1 MLKKF
6 GLLYALIFAFL
17 LGYVYTA
24 LVYNGIWFNLK
35 SGLNSV
41 PFYMWL
47 IWLIVSFYL
56 TLTLHELGHFFA
68 FMIQGI
74 KLRALYLTIFV
85 FYKNEKGWKFTIKP
99 KLWVLLGGLVVPDL
113 GEIKRDEDYQKVAH
127 QFGIAL
133 ITAPIVTLSVLL
145 LTWVLFIIML
155 YTSSNIGQIGIM
167 AVMTLWI
174 TLLSLL
180 YIYTFTLSNPMFYGD
195 IVAYKKMKK
204 DAVFRL
210 AQIHQYQMFSLLE
223 SNETEIFLWH
233 KVRDAIKK
241 HTLHHHTTDIALYMA
256 YIDGILHLNQEIDT
270 QVDLKIQRL
279 STHLF
284 TRSEQGLTLL
294 YEVCH
299 YYYKTKRPDQA
310 YRLFEFI
317 QERASKKINE
327 NVLEYLKKRSMHI
340 MHIAYDDLYL
350 NDLKHITMGNTWIFE
365 PILDLKEML
374 KDAHEKLTFV
384 PYLTLVDLKSD
395 ETTSNLIE
403 KDE

>member
-284 TRSEQGLTLL
+284 TRSEQGITLL

>member
-1 MLKKF
+1 MLKRF

-35 SGLNSV
+35 SGLNRV

-56 TLTLHELGHFFA
+56 TLTLHELGHFFS
-68 FMIQGI
+68 FLIQGI

-85 FYKNEKGWKFTIKP
+85 FYKNETRWKFTIKP

-127 QFGIAL
+127 QFGVAL
-133 ITAPIVTLSVLL
+133 ITAPIVTLAVLL
-145 LTWVLFIIML
+145 LTWVLFIIIL
-155 YTSSNIGQIGIM
+155 YTSSNIGHIGIM

-223 SNETEIFLWH
+223 SNETEIYLWH

-365 PILDLKEML
+365 PILDLKKML

-384 PYLTLVDLKSD
+384 PYLTLVDLKNEETKSD
-395 ETTSNLIE
+395 LIK

>member
-6 GLLYALIFAFL
+6 GLLYALIIAFL
-17 LGYVYTA
+17 IGYIYTA
-24 LVYNGIWFNLK
+24 LVYNGIWFNLRT
-35 SGLNSV
+35 GLSRI
-41 PFYMWL
+41 PFYMW
-47 IWLIVSFYL
+47 IVWLIVSFYL

-68 FMIQGI
+68 FRIQGI

-85 FYKNEKGWKFTIKP
+85 FYRNEKGWRFLIKP
-99 KLWVLLGGLVVPDL
+99 KLWILLGGLVVPDL
-113 GEIKRDEDYQKVAH
+113 GEIKNDDDYQKVANK
-127 QFGIAL
+127 FGVAL
-133 ITAPIVTLSVLL
+133 ITAPIVTLSILL
-145 LTWVLFIIML
+145 LTWVIFIMTL
-155 YTSSNIGQIGIM
+155 YSSSNIVTLGII

-195 IVAYKKMKK
+195 MVAYKKMKK
-204 DAVFRL
+204 DAVFQL
-210 AQIHQYQMFSLLE
+210 AQIHQYQMFSLTD
-223 SNETEIFLWH
+223 SKETEIFLWQ
-233 KVRDAIKK
+233 KAKDAIKK

-299 YYYKTKRPDQA
+299 YYYKTRRPDQA

-317 QERASKKINE
+317 QERASKKVSE
-327 NVLEYLKKRSMHI
+327 HVLEYLKKRSMHI
-340 MHIAYDDLYL
+340 MHLAYDDVYL

-365 PILDLKEML
+365 PILDLHEML
-374 KDAHEKLTFV
+374 KNAHEKLPFV
-384 PYLTLVDLKSD
+384 PYLTLVDLKK
-395 ETTSNLIE
+395 EEEMT
-403 KDE
+403 